1 MHMMKD
7 RIGQHKFLLPRNH
20 NLKFQKKKKNYK
32 KVKIDKRYTHCL
44 KLEIPQFCRE
54 EVVAMAIVINYLFSG
69 FS

>member
-1 MHMMKD
+1 MIKD
-7 RIGQHKFLLPRNH
+7 RIGLHKVLSPRNH
-20 NLKFQKKKKNYK
+20 KLKFQNKKKNWK

-44 KLEIPQFCRE
+44 NLEITQFCRE

>member
-1 MHMMKD
+1 MIKD
-7 RIGQHKFLLPRNH
+7 RIGQHKVLLPRNH
-20 NLKFQKKKKNYK
+20 NLKFQKKKKNWK

-44 KLEIPQFCRE
+44 NLEITQFCRE